1 MNYTYLPSTPYSS
14 TPTIIMTTPPTSRKT
29 LNLESNPL
37 VSLLVHDW
45 ISHRPPTLNQPG
57 RSPSPTR
64 PTPRSGSLAE
74 LLLGMNTASLSR
86 ISTTINGTAEL
97 VQFGSEQESWYKA
110 QHLANNTFGR
120 SEEGELSGLM
130 GGGSFSRDRDD
141 PASSTNEHDVGEGD
155 GGTKYYVEDDQ
166 VRVVVVRVTDGRI
179 ADWKGQTRDW
189 SVTAENCSAL
199 PNGV

>member
-1 MNYTYLPSTPYSS
+1 
-14 TPTIIMTTPPTSRKT
+14 
-29 LNLESNPL
+29 
-37 VSLLVHDW
+37 
-45 ISHRPPTLNQPG
+45 
-57 RSPSPTR
+57 
-64 PTPRSGSLAE
+64 
-74 LLLGMNTASLSR
+74 MNTASLSR

-97 VQFGSEQESWYKA
+97 VPFGSEQESWYKA

-120 SEEGELSGLM
+120 SEEGELSGLV
-130 GGGSFSRDRDD
+130 GGGSFSRDRDV
-141 PASSTNEHDVGEGD
+141 PTSSTNEHDVGEGD